1 MILINIFGLQK
12 DIFTAQKIMK
22 SLLENFTF
30 CAVFAV
36 FKRLNL
42 EKICCYYSNHNS
54 VCNLKLKSNRVAFK
68 HAQRV
73 YIAEE

>member
-30 CAVFAV
+30 CAVF
-36 FKRLNL
+36 RRN
-42 EKICCYYSNHNS
+42 
-54 VCNLKLKSNRVAFK
+54 
-68 HAQRV
+68 
-73 YIAEE
+73 